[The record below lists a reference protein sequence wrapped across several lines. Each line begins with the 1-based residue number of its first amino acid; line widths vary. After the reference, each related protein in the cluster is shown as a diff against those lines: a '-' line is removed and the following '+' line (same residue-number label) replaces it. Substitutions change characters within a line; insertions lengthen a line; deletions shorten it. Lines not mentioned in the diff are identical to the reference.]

1 MMSLKK
7 KGQSSAIMMII
18 LELILLSLI
27 GISLVGFV
35 SQVVKMDDYKLKS
48 TSREVALIFSSMYM
62 MNDDVNLT
70 YITPFNNK
78 DYYIR
83 ADGTAVYVL
92 KKDNEKLFP
101 YVHNKSS
108 QMKFKETRLIMLNLS
123 KRGSVFRGES
133 SEEGGN

>member
-1 MMSLKK
+1 MSLKK

-78 DYYIR
+78 DYYIK

-101 YVHNKSS
+101 YVHNTSS

-133 SEEGGN
+133 SEESGN

>member
-1 MMSLKK
+1 MFLRK

-35 SQVVKMDDYKLKS
+35 SQVVKMEDYKLKS

-101 YVHNKSS
+101 YVHSNLSK
-108 QMKFKETRLIMLNLS
+108 MKFKETRLIILNLL
-123 KRGSVFRGES
+123 KTGNFFRGES
-133 SEEGGN
+133 SEESSN